1 MIAAPVAS
9 ERSNGHL
16 PDMRHPGLRHEA
28 VVEMKAILLAPLP
41 IVRRRFGCA
50 RMQRMPRAHDA
61 ELVQEPLLEHAM
73 SSPPRLVEPRVA
85 VEVAGDDSWLVF
97 VQRGY
102 DRIETVPGRVNVV
115 GRALRPYRQQV

>member
-73 SSPPRLVEPRVA
+73 SSLPSDGLAVARVRPDR
-85 VEVAGDDSWLVF
+85 EVRAL
-97 VQRGY
+97 QLL
-102 DRIETVPGRVNVV
+102 PGV
-115 GRALRPYRQQV
+115 GRKSGGGRETE